1 MTKKESKTNVASQ
14 RRKGGKSS
22 ISKESRDQ
30 KALLLE
36 TSQKAFMEIFSA
48 LGSTIKLEA
57 LLQKI
62 LDFTIAECKASQ
74 GSVILI
80 DQNTDELDI
89 LASKGLPKKIQEDG
103 REKRKNGI
111 AEWVIRNNQPLI
123 LNDVVFEERFKS
135 AVEKRDIK
143 SAMCVPLRAK
153 GKVIGTININRNE
166 KDVYFDDNDLN
177 MAVIMASQAAVAIEN
192 ARLYEE
198 NLKTERLAAIGQ
210 TLAELAHCIKNIM
223 HAMGG
228 GSYILDAGLNTS
240 DLAKAAKGW
249 DIVKRNNEFLKQLV
263 LDMLSYSKEREPG
276 YSVVDIN
283 ETCEFACRLFQDMAR
298 SKATEIVFEGDPS
311 VGTVAVDKTSIKRCL
326 NNLLRNAV
334 EACGDDGGIVRIAT
348 GSNHEKDEF
357 VIRIQDN
364 GCGISEENKP
374 KLFQVFFSTKGSMG
388 TGLGLAVVHK
398 IITEHRGR
406 IEVESE
412 VGKGT
417 TFIITLPK
425 EPPKTK

>member
-1 MTKKESKTNVASQ
+1 LT
-14 RRKGGKSS
+14 
-22 ISKESRDQ
+22 
-30 KALLLE
+30 
-36 TSQKAFMEIFSA
+36 
-48 LGSTIKLEA
+48 
-57 LLQKI
+57 
-62 LDFTIAECKASQ
+62 
-74 GSVILI
+74 
-80 DQNTDELDI
+80 
-89 LASKGLPKKIQEDG
+89 
-103 REKRKNGI
+103 
-111 AEWVIRNNQPLI
+111 
-123 LNDVVFEERFKS
+123 
-135 AVEKRDIK
+135 
-143 SAMCVPLRAK
+143 
-153 GKVIGTININRNE
+153 
-166 KDVYFDDNDLN
+166 
-177 MAVIMASQAAVAIEN
+177 
-192 ARLYEE
+192 
-198 NLKTERLAAIGQ
+198 
-210 TLAELAHCIKNIM
+210 ELAHCIKNIM
-223 HAMGG
+223 HAVGG

-276 YSVVDIN
+276 SSVVDIN
-283 ETCEFACRLFQDMAR
+283 ETCESACRLFKDMAR
-298 SKATEIVFEGDPS
+298 SKATEIVFEKDPS